1 MKKTLAAV
9 AASALLS
16 VSALSANAQ
25 ASQEY
30 DMVLGSVYRML
41 SELQLPTDNINNLS
55 MAQVQQIL
63 ALGESRE
70 MGDGARARVQ
80 AILGQ

>member
-9 AASALLS
+9 ATAALLS
-16 VSALSANAQ
+16 ATALTATAQ
-25 ASQEY
+25 APQEY
-30 DMVLGSVYRML
+30 DMVLGQVYRLL
-41 SELQLPTDNINNLS
+41 SELKLPTDNIGALS
-55 MAQVQQIL
+55 MGQVQQIL
-63 ALGESRE
+63 AVGGSTE